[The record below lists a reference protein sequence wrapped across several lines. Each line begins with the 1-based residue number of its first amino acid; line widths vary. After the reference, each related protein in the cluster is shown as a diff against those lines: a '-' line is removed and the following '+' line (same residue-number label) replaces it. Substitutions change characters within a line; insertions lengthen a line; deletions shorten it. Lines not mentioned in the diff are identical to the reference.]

1 MADSSAESRQEVFAE
16 VKGLLMRTFALS
28 ADEVTP
34 EASLK
39 ELDIDSIDF
48 LDLVADLEKNRK
60 RRFAPRDFAGVRTVG
75 NIVSILTG
83 EVPPRGFAKGAGKD
97 GN

>member
-1 MADSSAESRQEVFAE
+1 MAENSAESRQEVFDE
-16 VKGLLMRTFALS
+16 VKGLLVRTFALS
-28 ADEVTP
+28 AGEVTP
-34 EASLK
+34 DASLK

>member
-1 MADSSAESRQEVFAE
+1 MADNAAETRQEVFAE
-16 VKGLLMRTFALS
+16 VKGLLMKTFALS

-34 EASLK
+34 DASLK

-97 GN
+97 EK